1 MERIRLTMMKLVPIL
16 IDNKRIVQLSQ
27 LTIDQANDLR
37 SFLPGS
43 SIKQI
48 SYQGMELQDCIDF
61 ETYEYWCQTNHVQN
75 GTTSTIW
82 DV

>member
-1 MERIRLTMMKLVPIL
+1 MTKLVPIL
-16 IDNKRIVQLSQ
+16 IGDKRIIQLSQ

-43 SIKQI
+43 SIRQM

-61 ETYEYWCQTNHVQN
+61 ETYEYWFQTSHVQN
-75 GTTSTIW
+75 GATSTIW
-82 DV
+82 DF